1 METPYLAPFMYGGLL
16 IEKKSFIKDRV
27 FAPLNL
33 LPNFGRIPNEK

>member
-1 METPYLAPFMYGGLL
+1 MYGGLL

-33 LPNFGRIPNEK
+33 CTLYIEINYIAGYPWYF